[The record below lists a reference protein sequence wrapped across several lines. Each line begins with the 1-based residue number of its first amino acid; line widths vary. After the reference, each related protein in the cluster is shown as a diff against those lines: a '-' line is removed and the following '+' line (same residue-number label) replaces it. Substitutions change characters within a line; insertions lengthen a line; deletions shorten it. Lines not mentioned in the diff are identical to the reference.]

1 TEHRISSAYH
11 LETNGQRER
20 DNRTLKSALVKLV
33 NEKGDDWDMYI
44 LGILFAYHTS
54 INASTKCTPF
64 QVMYCRSAKLPI
76 DLSIKP
82 PKSIEQANT
91 KVLQAFSMMR
101 EAINA
106 KIDLNI
112 TNAQK
117 HQKHNFDNR
126 HSNSKVLSPGASVYI
141 KNSKQM
147 HQMGSKMEPRWI
159 GLCKIIVLLDKGR
172 VILENINTGKK
183 LKDIYNIAN
192 FKVYDSN
199 NKAEDGNS
207 KIKKTI
213 TVSHSKIKK
222 LES

>member
-1 TEHRISSAYH
+1 
-11 LETNGQRER
+11 
-20 DNRTLKSALVKLV
+20 
-33 NEKGDDWDMYI
+33 
-44 LGILFAYHTS
+44 
-54 INASTKCTPF
+54 
-64 QVMYCRSAKLPI
+64 MYCRSAKLPI

-82 PKSIEQANT
+82 PKSIEQVNQ
-91 KVLQAFSMMR
+91 KVLQAFGMMR
-101 EAINA
+101 EAINT

-117 HQKHNFDNR
+117 HQKRNFNNR

-141 KNSKQM
+141 KNSKQI
-147 HQMGSKMEPRWI
+147 HRMGSKMEPRWI
-159 GLCKIIVLLDKGR
+159 GLYKIIELLDKGR

-199 NKAEDGNS
+199 NKAEEDGKS

-213 TVSHSKIKK
+213 SISYSKIKK
-222 LES
+222 LECRDELVLIGVNKELNNSTQTDCFLQFPLNLEKMLPKFST